1 MDMLTVYVADP
12 DDNKEIWS
20 DDATGGD
27 TDMVAYTAAPN
38 AVFVPA
44 AYDSEVYN
52 YMDDEYETGFV
63 TQRGTKFESQSS
75 NSRTFEVAEA
85 ERHVQLT
92 VAPTSV
98 NASRN
103 AEVLGPL
110 HVGDEKTVGGSI
122 TVKVTDINC
131 VSSAS
136 VAGGS
141 VAGCVADESGQ
152 TAVIKDAAGAS
163 VSKLT
168 AQQVYSVPS
177 DLVVLD
183 SQASDAKT
191 IITVG
196 GNKVNTVTAA
206 AMQGAAVD
214 LSASNPVVVKEIE
227 GKIIVAGW
235 TASDTLK
242 ATADFIAGM
251 KAQQ

>member
-1 MDMLTVYVADP
+1 VFVSAAKDEL
-12 DDNKEIWS
+12 WS
-20 DDATGGD
+20 DVTGDD
-27 TDMVAYTAAPN
+27 TDMLLWTAPAGYNEGTYSYT
-38 AVFVPA
+38 
-44 AYDSEVYN
+44 DGDEV
-52 YMDDEYETGFV
+52 ETGFI
-63 TQRGTKFESQSS
+63 TMRGTEYSSESST
-75 NSRTFEVAEA
+75 SRTLKIPKV
-85 ERHVQLT
+85 ERHLQLT

-103 AEVLGPL
+103 AEIIGPL

-152 TAVIKDAAGAS
+152 TAVIKDASGAS